1 MQGTPH
7 GPPSAGPRGGAGPS
21 GSGLM
26 LLLSLLAG
34 TQGRSSSSVD
44 CSAVLRLRARGSINA
59 PFAPVNNEQK
69 PTGFDP
75 EQDLTSST

>member
-1 MQGTPH
+1 
-7 GPPSAGPRGGAGPS
+7 
-21 GSGLM
+21 
-26 LLLSLLAG
+26 
-34 TQGRSSSSVD
+34 VD